1 MSTRNRYY
9 LSVDDIRHARG
20 ADPALAWQGAN
31 PADLAAAL
39 QESLRAPALF
49 ERWRAMQPDPDEVDM
64 SLATTDPQ
72 ATASAKV
79 ADLHVDIDLVT
90 DLPMRVVRQRLN
102 WLIGSNWQLRDMRAA

>member
-1 MSTRNRYY
+1 MSNRNHYY

-31 PADLAAAL
+31 PADLAGAL
-39 QESLRAPALF
+39 AESLRGTGLF
-49 ERWRAMQPDPDEVDM
+49 ERWRAMQPEPDEVDM
-64 SLATTDPQ
+64 SQAATDPQ

-90 DLPMRVVRQRLN
+90 DLPMRVVRLRLN
-102 WLIGSNWQLRDMRAA
+102 WLIGSSWQLRDMRAA